1 MTGIGCLIYRKHKL
15 LNKRLQYFFSGFQFW
30 LKKDVWQTPICI
42 TASARQIFLDF
53 EQTLRLKLITVTQRE
68 KVYGIL
74 NRPSCQ
80 KTGLSVHTLRYY
92 EKEGLLPFVRKNSSG
107 LRVFS
112 DSDLGWLELIE
123 CLKATGLHLKG
134 IKQYIDWYIEGDST
148 LQLRLDMFRQQKIR
162 IEEQMA
168 ELQKHMN
175 KINYKIELYTKA
187 VAAGTLHPE
196 KKSA

>member
-30 LKKDVWQTPICI
+30 LKKDVWQTPICV

>member
-74 NRPSCQ
+74 NRPSRQ

>member
-1 MTGIGCLIYRKHKL
+1 MV
-15 LNKRLQYFFSGFQFW
+15 
-30 LKKDVWQTPICI
+30 KKDVWQTPICI

-74 NRPSCQ
+74 NRPSCK

>member
-15 LNKRLQYFFSGFQFW
+15 LNKRLQYFFLRVLIW
-30 LKKDVWQTPICI
+30 LKKGCLADAHMLCRLC
-42 TASARQIFLDF
+42 RQIFLDF

-74 NRPSCQ
+74 NRSSCQ

-162 IEEQMA
+162 IEEQMV

>member
-1 MTGIGCLIYRKHKL
+1 MGYSIGQVAK
-15 LNKRLQYFFSGFQFW
+15 
-30 LKKDVWQTPICI
+30 
-42 TASARQIFLDF
+42 
-53 EQTLRLKLITVTQRE
+53 
-68 KVYGIL
+68 
-74 NRPSCQ
+74 

-123 CLKATGLHLKG
+123 
-134 IKQYIDWYIEGDST
+134 QYIDWYIEGDST

>member
-1 MTGIGCLIYRKHKL
+1 MGYSIGQVAK
-15 LNKRLQYFFSGFQFW
+15 N
-30 LKKDVWQTPICI
+30 
-42 TASARQIFLDF
+42 
-53 EQTLRLKLITVTQRE
+53 RLKRT
-68 KVYGIL
+68 YAPIL
-74 NRPSCQ
+74 RKRRPAAFRQ
-80 KTGLSVHTLRYY
+80 
-92 EKEGLLPFVRKNSSG
+92 KNSSG